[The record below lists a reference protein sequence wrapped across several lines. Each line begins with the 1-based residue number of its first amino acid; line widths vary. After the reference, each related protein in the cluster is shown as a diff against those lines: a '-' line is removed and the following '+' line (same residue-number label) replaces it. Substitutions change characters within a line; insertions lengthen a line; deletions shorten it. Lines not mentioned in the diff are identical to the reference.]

1 MSLALWRK
9 SQMNLSMKQIQAH
22 IENRQVAAKERGRDG
37 AEDWLLPGG
46 APSLWGC
53 KELDTTEHTQASN
66 LIDIEIPYHICGN
79 TFP

>member
-37 AEDWLLPGG
+37 AEDWLL
-46 APSLWGC
+46 A
-53 KELDTTEHTQASN
+53 DTNDYT
-66 LIDIEIPYHICGN
+66 
-79 TFP
+79 